1 MAIDVI
7 VSNGQDTITTY
18 QEAIRTAGEK
28 LVEKGNIDAKYIDAC
43 IEREI
48 DFPTGLL
55 LANGDGIAI
64 PHGNSDLVNKDSISV
79 VRIKNTVEFGR
90 MEDKD
95 LKVGGSLVINL
106 ALASGNQHIGI
117 LRKLIGL
124 FQDEEFV
131 DTCNNEETDTV
142 QKYLLTKLAE

>member
-90 MEDKD
+90 MEDKRFE
-95 LKVGGSLVINL
+95 S
-106 ALASGNQHIGI
+106 
-117 LRKLIGL
+117 GL
-124 FQDEEFV
+124 FFGFQFSLSLWKS
-131 DTCNNEETDTV
+131 THWYFAKT
-142 QKYLLTKLAE
+142 YWLIPR